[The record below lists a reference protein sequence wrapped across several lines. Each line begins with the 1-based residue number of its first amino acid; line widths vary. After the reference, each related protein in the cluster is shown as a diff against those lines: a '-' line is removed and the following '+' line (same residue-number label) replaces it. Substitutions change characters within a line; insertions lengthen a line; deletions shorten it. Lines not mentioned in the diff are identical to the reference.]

1 MSVKSP
7 STMVMKLSDLLSI
20 PIPMIRNLYLKW
32 HGSPTLRNISKVYG
46 GDMISKVFAVAMA
59 LILIRGMSQVDYAF
73 YISFSAV
80 AALLIGL
87 VGAGIN
93 NALVRFS
100 AEYQSSTGKIPYTLY
115 MFALITQIAIFL
127 FLIFC
132 VFIFPAQSAKLLFGK
147 PTLDHLL
154 PVSMLFGLGNILLVS
169 GQSILQSEERFDFYI
184 RTLWIKQGL
193 FFIIV
198 VGLWFF
204 RSLIFQRVAW
214 GLTFAQ
220 LVIGIGVLY
229 YSIADIRTI
238 NWQEKI
244 REEAYLMRNFLNA
257 SGWLIAYF
265 VTLAGFSQMD
275 KLMLLRFASASELAN
290 YGVAFQYYSFALLL
304 LGSILTVLTPKFSRI
319 EMQDPIRHRQFL
331 LKWLQYSA
339 WIGLPVILF
348 IVFGKP
354 IFIFLNGIQYEHSFG
369 ILAILSVGVWLSL
382 MLSPL
387 VTILISRKEFRF
399 LFLLAANAFL
409 ISLVLFYI
417 GVRNWGG
424 LGAAV
429 VVILVNNVAVQ
440 IPILWRVYYE

>member
-1 MSVKSP
+1 
-7 STMVMKLSDLLSI
+7 
-20 PIPMIRNLYLKW
+20 
-32 HGSPTLRNISKVYG
+32 
-46 GDMISKVFAVAMA
+46 
-59 LILIRGMSQVDYAF
+59 
-73 YISFSAV
+73 
-80 AALLIGL
+80 
-87 VGAGIN
+87 
-93 NALVRFS
+93 
-100 AEYQSSTGKIPYTLY
+100 
-115 MFALITQIAIFL
+115 
-127 FLIFC
+127 
-132 VFIFPAQSAKLLFGK
+132 
-147 PTLDHLL
+147 
-154 PVSMLFGLGNILLVS
+154 
-169 GQSILQSEERFDFYI
+169 
-184 RTLWIKQGL
+184 
-193 FFIIV
+193 
-198 VGLWFF
+198 
-204 RSLIFQRVAW
+204 
-214 GLTFAQ
+214 
-220 LVIGIGVLY
+220 
-229 YSIADIRTI
+229 
-238 NWQEKI
+238 
-244 REEAYLMRNFLNA
+244 MRNFLNA